1 MDDELLPNLL
11 DDVPAALGE
20 LIGAVG
26 RGVADAQQALDR
38 STIDQISRIYGDL
51 DDEAQAYLRA
61 IGYQPTWYKI
71 PELKADLLLTLT
83 VAGGD
88 GVQRSAGRG
97 VSLHATPV
105 DANYANKYRFN
116 LEAASRVSF
125 TVVPVPPTAQAEEMV
140 VVPKLTGRTEAVAAA
155 LLDELGLTHD
165 LDPGSDRIVD
175 SLQPAGGTLVRPGEA
190 VLTTTRDPDATGGG
204 AR

>member
-71 PELKADLLLTLT
+71 PELKALVHQRVPSFALACLVLAVWPT
-83 VAGGD
+83 GD
-88 GVQRSAGRG
+88 ES
-97 VSLHATPV
+97 
-105 DANYANKYRFN
+105 
-116 LEAASRVSF
+116 
-125 TVVPVPPTAQAEEMV
+125 
-140 VVPKLTGRTEAVAAA
+140 
-155 LLDELGLTHD
+155 
-165 LDPGSDRIVD
+165 DP
-175 SLQPAGGTLVRPGEA
+175 E
-190 VLTTTRDPDATGGG
+190 
-204 AR
+204 